1 MKVLYNEQTVS
12 TSGDRY
18 MDLAGLPMI
27 NSVPLIGNKTSSELN
42 MYTKNEVDN
51 MVSSMQ
57 AVQVVEIL
65 PALPDPCTL
74 YYVGTEAPY
83 QVVFFDKNRVRH
95 DMGESSVDLS
105 VFQKIVDAALKTTAK
120 NVVGAINE
128 IDTDVGN
135 VATLK
140 TTNKIVVPAINELY
154 DRQGN
159 VGSLTTT
166 NKTNLVSAVNE
177 LDKEVGDISKLKT
190 SVKTNLV
197 DAVNTLKV
205 NNDVS
210 YFYVPDR
217 AHLNEGFAKIVE
229 NYKKNIIT
237 YLKYSTWI
245 LTPSEI
251 NVTFDSS
258 GNMTKHKI
266 ALFSNSYDADYSS
279 GIKYSPTFYLCFSQG
294 DSTFSPELIEYKY

>member
-42 MYTKNEVDN
+42 MYTKNEIDS

-105 VFQKIVDAALKTTAK
+105 VFQKIVDATLKTTSK

-140 TTNKIVVPAINELY
+140 TTNKIVVPGINELY

-166 NKTNLVSAVNE
+166 NKTNLVSAINE

-197 DAVNTLKV
+197 DAVNTLKTNSGV
-205 NNDVS
+205 TYITVANRS
-210 YFYVPDR
+210 Y
-217 AHLNEGFAKIVE
+217 LKEGFAKIVE
-229 NYKKNIIT
+229 NYKKDIIT
-237 YLKYSTWI
+237 YMHFGSWI
-245 LTPSEI
+245 FTPTEI
-251 NVTFDSS
+251 NLTFDSS
-258 GNMTKHKI
+258 GNMTSHKI
-266 ALFSNSYDADYSS
+266 VLLSNTYEKVS
-279 GIKYSPTFYLCFSQG
+279 GTFVPAMYLCYSQG
-294 DSTFSPELIEYKY
+294 GSTFDDRLEKYLY